1 MNRLYAY
8 LRLYANFFQPVMK
21 MTEKKR
27 IGSKVQKKHDD
38 IKTPYQRLLESSYP
52 NLQHF
57 TPKILQFGLS

>member
-27 IGSKVQKKHDD
+27 IGSKLQKKHDD
-38 IKTPYQRLLESSYP
+38 IKTPYQRLLESSYVSEA
-52 NLQHF
+52 Q
-57 TPKILQFGLS
+57 KS